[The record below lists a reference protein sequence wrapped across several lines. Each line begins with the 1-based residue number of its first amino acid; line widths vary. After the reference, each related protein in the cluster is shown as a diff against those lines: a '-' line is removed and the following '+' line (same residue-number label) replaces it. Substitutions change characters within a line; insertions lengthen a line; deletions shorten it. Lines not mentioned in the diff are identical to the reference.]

1 MKILSLSLNLPADGE
16 LEEVLF
22 NFYNYNSKK
31 KAPYSS
37 FGVIQVF
44 FKDVI
49 FSVVAIHLTWMQAH
63 FQRL

>member
-1 MKILSLSLNLPADGE
+1 M
-16 LEEVLF
+16 EEVLF

-31 KAPYSS
+31 KGS
-37 FGVIQVF
+37 IQLVRRNPSLLFSVF

-49 FSVVAIHLTWMQAH
+49 FSVAAIHLTWMQAH